1 MAINNINAQIGLLV
15 NKSSV
20 NAVVNNV
27 TTIKEQVLSVGP
39 VFAQFQKKI
48 ESLGDVAKWASVGV
62 GAEKAFGGIKSI
74 IDSVTNSF
82 KKQFSFAQ
90 SYASIGDKIAKTS
103 KMLGLTVDEYQVFSS
118 AAKHSG
124 MSVEELDSAFKK
136 FNVTLG
142 KARVGDKESI
152 KKISSLL
159 PKKAKLSDYKDVS
172 SVIAAVADGY
182 MKLQSAEQKA
192 FVSQE
197 LFGKSGQKMSELFK
211 DGSEGLFQAYKE
223 FKESKSGFDDD
234 GVKNAE
240 LFNDELQKTQEIV
253 DSLKIAAA
261 QELFPI
267 ITDMFKTVQ
276 KFVKDNR
283 AELIPVVKELFAHS
297 TKFVKAVLPLS
308 LVILKAIVKILD
320 LFGAKIFVIIGG
332 ILSMIPAFIQI
343 LTGLVMMAPLWGKI
357 AAAVVKTAPFWIKIG
372 SVLKLIAFGAI
383 GMVAI
388 KIAIAVAA
396 ALSLYKIFTEIH
408 KNWRMFSDY
417 IEEKLQ
423 TATGVAYTLWGY
435 LRVFVGH
442 LEMAYRF
449 IGLIF
454 LDWKGWSEFVTKDL
468 VNVNYFVHLIGDCLA
483 GVMYGIYEA
492 FNWVME
498 KFEKIGEYLGKFK
511 SFFGLGDVNVNVN
524 GSSGHQATLAASAAQ
539 AISESHTTVTN
550 RFAVDFSNVPRG
562 TKITPPPKGDFD
574 WSRGYMLGGV

>member
-82 KKQFSFAQ
+82 KKQFNFAE
-90 SYASIGDKIAKTS
+90 SYASAGDKIAKTS
-103 KMLGLTVDEYQVFSS
+103 RLVGLSVKDYQAFTS
-118 AAKHSG
+118 AAKHAG
-124 MSVEELDSAFKK
+124 MSTEEMDSALKK
-136 FNVTLG
+136 FNVSLG
-142 KARVGDKESI
+142 KARSGDKSAFKMFDSI
-152 KKISSLL
+152 LGGK
-159 PKKAKLSDYKDVS
+159 KLSDFKDS
-172 SVIAAVADGY
+172 SSLIAAIADGY
-182 MKLQSAEQKA
+182 KKLGSAEQKA
-192 FVSQE
+192 FVSNE
-197 LFGKSGQKMSELFK
+197 LFGRGGAKMTELLSGGGDELKKALADF
-211 DGSEGLFQAYKE
+211 EG
-223 FKESKSGFDDD
+223 GFDDE
-234 GVKNAE
+234 GAKNAE
-240 LFNDELQKTQEIV
+240 IFNDELQKTQEIV

-357 AAAVVKTAPFWIKIG
+357 AAAVAKTAPFWIKIG

-383 GMVAI
+383 GMVAV

-423 TATGVAYTLWGY
+423 TATGVAYTLWGF

-468 VNVNYFVHLIGDCLA
+468 VNVNYFVNLIGDCLA

-511 SFFGLGDVNVNVN
+511 SFFGIGDVNVNVN
-524 GSSGHQATLAASAAQ
+524 GSSSPQSTLAASAAQ

-574 WSRGYMLGGV
+574 WSRGYVLGGI